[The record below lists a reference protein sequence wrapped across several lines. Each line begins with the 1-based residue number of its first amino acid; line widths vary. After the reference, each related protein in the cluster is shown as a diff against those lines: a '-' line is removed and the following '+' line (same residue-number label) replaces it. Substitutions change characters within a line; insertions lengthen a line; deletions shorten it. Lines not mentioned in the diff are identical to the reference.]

1 MNPGAIYDSLPEE
14 ARDMPRADFIRKV
27 QQLTSPGLMQQALKV
42 IISQKQETRTRQA
55 MAEARAKRIEEALR

>member
-14 ARDMPRADFIRKV
+14 ARDMPRADFIRTV
-27 QQLTSPGLMQQALKV
+27 RQLTSPGLMQRDLKA

-55 MAEARAKRIEEALR
+55 MAAARAKRIEEAVR